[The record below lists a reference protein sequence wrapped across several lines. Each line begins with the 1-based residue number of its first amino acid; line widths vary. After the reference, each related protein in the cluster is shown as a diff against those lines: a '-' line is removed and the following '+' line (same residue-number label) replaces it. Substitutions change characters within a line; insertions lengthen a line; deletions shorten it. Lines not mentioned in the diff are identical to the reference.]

1 MNVKI
6 FDKLKK
12 FKGLEYIFIILS
24 GVAILCVMMSDNMF
38 SKNSIKENISTG
50 EYVSLLESRLENA
63 LKQVDGAGRVNV
75 AISVAGGNKTVI
87 ATDVTTIKNG
97 TEVQITETPILVGGK
112 VVVLNELYPEIVG
125 VVIVASGADNL
136 PVRLDLLNATT
147 TLLSIGDDKV
157 QILKGK

>member
-12 FKGLEYIFIILS
+12 IKGLEYIFIILS
-24 GVAILCVMMSDNMF
+24 GVVILCVMMSDNMF
-38 SKNSIKENISTG
+38 SKNSSKENISTG

-136 PVRLDLLNATT
+136 PVRLDLLNAAT